1 LSTGV
6 RCGFCAGA
14 SVSPGEGASSGA
26 STRMAD
32 LPPSREQRRSGIPA
46 RASGTAIT
54 TVHPLRID
62 KIRAMSRWVL
72 PLLISFAW
80 LPGSGAQDKPP
91 AQDPPQRELQKRP
104 QPSGGVPP
112 AGAKEQIPPE
122 EDKSIAPIEYSF
134 NPLQAEKDLKVGN
147 YYWKQGKY
155 RAAEARFREATRWNE
170 GYGEAWLR
178 LGEAAEKLK
187 DSKEAR
193 AAYSKYLEVASDA
206 KNAAEIRKKLEKL
219 K

>member
-1 LSTGV
+1 MWML
-6 RCGFCAGA
+6 A
-14 SVSPGEGASSGA
+14 
-26 STRMAD
+26 
-32 LPPSREQRRSGIPA
+32 
-46 RASGTAIT
+46 
-54 TVHPLRID
+54 
-62 KIRAMSRWVL
+62 
-72 PLLISFAW
+72 LIVFFSFASM
-80 LPGSGAQDKPP
+80 PGIAAQDSPP
-91 AQDPPQRELQKRP
+91 AKDPPQRELQKSRRQTAP
-104 QPSGGVPP
+104 PP
-112 AGAKEQIPPE
+112 ADAKEQIPPE
-122 EDKSIAPIEYSF
+122 EDKSIAPTEYSF

-193 AAYSKYLEVASDA
+193 EAYTKYLEVSADA
-206 KNAAEIRKKLEKL
+206 KNAVEIRKKLERL